1 MRGVKNM
8 DFRARFA
15 PSPTGQVHIG
25 NIRTAIFNWLYTRH
39 SGGEFLLRIEDTD
52 LERSTKQAIDA
63 LLDCMKWL
71 GLDYDG
77 EPLYQ
82 TSQSELHREAAR
94 SLVRAGHAYKLN
106 PAEEASPVL
115 FRIPFECDSFPFV
128 RTVGEVRIDTAPG
141 QPVSISRAGL
151 VWSVVNHKGTTVESA
166 AGLAGFKNLK
176 VFAADGSLL
185 FALDSSNLAEISAL
199 VEPKILEN
207 AASFTFTRREV
218 FFQDLVKG
226 ELSKP
231 LDSIKD
237 LIIIRSDASPVF
249 HLANVWDDVTQKI
262 THIVRGDDHV
272 ENTYRHLFLF
282 QALGFPV
289 PKYAHLP
296 MLVNASGKP
305 YSKRDG
311 DAFVGDY
318 REKGFLPDAFF
329 NYLSLL
335 GWSPGDNREKMTR
348 AELIEAFSIDRAQ
361 RSPAQFDLVKLM
373 NLNGL
378 YIAEMPAGEFEA
390 AVWDFAAR
398 WPWRAHASRELFR
411 KVAALMQSRTK
422 TYMDAQLWSYFFV
435 DDFSFDPKAFGKF
448 MKDAAARKALAD
460 LADLFEKDAPE
471 SAAAVESAIR
481 SVETVYGIQQGKLNQ
496 PLRVALTGITVGA
509 GMYET
514 AELLGASK
522 CGARIRRAL
531 AEPVA

>member
-1 MRGVKNM
+1 M

-63 LLDCMKWL
+63 LFDCMNWL

-77 EPLYQ
+77 EPMYQ
-82 TSQSELHREAAR
+82 TSQSEVHREAAR
-94 SLVRAGHAYKLN
+94 TLIRAGYAYRLN

-115 FRIPFECDSFPFV
+115 FRLPFDCDSFPFV
-128 RTVGEVRIDTAPG
+128 RTIGEVRIDTAPG

-151 VWSVVNHKGTTVESA
+151 VWSVVNHKGTTVECA

-176 VFAADGSLL
+176 VFAADNSLL
-185 FALDSSNLAEISAL
+185 FALDASRLEELSARI
-199 VEPKILEN
+199 EPEILEN

-218 FFQDLVKG
+218 FFHDLVKG

-237 LIIIRSDASPVF
+237 FIIIRSDSSPVF
-249 HLANVWDDVTQKI
+249 HLANVCDDVTQKI

-289 PKYAHLP
+289 PAYAHLP

-318 REKGFLPDAFF
+318 REKGFLPEAFF

-335 GWSPGDNREKMTR
+335 GWSPGDNREKMSR

-361 RSPAQFDLVKLM
+361 RSPAQFDLAKLV

-378 YIAEMPAGEFEA
+378 YIAEMPPEQFEA

-398 WPWRAHASRELFR
+398 WPWRAKASRELFK

-422 TYMDAQLWSYFFV
+422 TTMDAQAWEYFFV
-435 DDFSFDPKAFGKF
+435 DDFPRDPKASGKF
-448 MKDAAARKALAD
+448 LKEANVRKALTD
-460 LADLFEKDAPE
+460 LADLFEKEAPA
-471 SAAAVESAIR
+471 SAVEIEFAIR
-481 SVETVYGIQQGKLNQ
+481 SVETVYGIAQGKLNQ
-496 PLRVALTGITVGA
+496 PFRVALTGITVGA

-514 AELLGASK
+514 AELLGAAK
-522 CGARIRRAL
+522 CCARIRRAL
-531 AEPVA
+531 AEPGA